1 MAQTFGEQSRIP
13 LIGEAEILKSI
24 INTLADGVVVADCE
38 GRFIFFNSTAQSI
51 LGIGSIDASA
61 DRWSDIYGCYRPDR
75 ITPYPSRE
83 LPLARALAGETVP
96 ETEIF
101 ISCGGMESLAAAFC
115 GQPGLGDK
123 VKLRYS

>member
-1 MAQTFGEQSRIP
+1 MAQSFGEQSRIP

-96 ETEIF
+96 
-101 ISCGGMESLAAAFC
+101 AAPTSPATSASRAPTRATPTTC
-115 GQPGLGDK
+115 CA
-123 VKLRYS
+123 RSATM